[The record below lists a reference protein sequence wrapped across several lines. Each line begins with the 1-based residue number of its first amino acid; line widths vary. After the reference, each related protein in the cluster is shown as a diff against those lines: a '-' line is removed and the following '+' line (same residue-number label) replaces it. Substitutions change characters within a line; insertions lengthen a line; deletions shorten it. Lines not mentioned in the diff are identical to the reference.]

1 MRFYDIEGTV
11 NTSQDEQY
19 SNPYIIPCPD
29 FYERLETFKTTITKE
44 VDNKECKTYIHFGD
58 GDYYF
63 LTKQPVGSAMPGKR
77 ALSIPY
83 SQLDITPYITGFIQN
98 DYICVELI
106 AQCRNGFNSIYPN
119 HPIHINTEYLY
130 ALVCNKW
137 FTKTFSGRI
146 GLIGAE
152 PKLKIV
158 KELLKHKQYQ
168 EYLGIEDFVDYI
180 YVPQKFA
187 CDDIN
192 KTEIMVAEQ
201 LKNSKADIF
210 LFGVG
215 HVKSALVHRMKK
227 YKSAVYVD
235 VGAGIDCYAG
245 MIDPDRPYA
254 NGWINYR
261 LNNYNYNDIDYL
273 CYKARKSD
281 VFL

>member
-1 MRFYDIEGTV
+1 MRYYDIEGTI

-19 SNPYIIPCPD
+19 NNPSIIPCLD
-29 FYERLETFKTTITKE
+29 FYEKLELFKKTITQE
-44 VDNKECKTYIHFGD
+44 VENKESKTYIHFGD

-63 LTKQPVGSAMPGKR
+63 LTKQPIGSAMPGKR

-83 SQLDITPYITGFIQN
+83 SQLDVTPYVNGFIQN
-98 DYICVELI
+98 DYICIELI
-106 AQCRNGFNSIYPN
+106 SQCRNGFNSIYPN
-119 HPIHINTEYLY
+119 CKIDINTEYLY

-158 KELLKHKQYQ
+158 KELLQHKQYQ
-168 EYLGIEDFVDYI
+168 DYLGLDDFVDYI
-180 YVPQKFA
+180 YIPQKFA
-187 CDDIN
+187 CDDID
-192 KTEIMVAEQ
+192 KTEQMVAEQ
-201 LKNSKADIF
+201 LKNSKSDIF

-245 MIDPDRPYA
+245 MIDPERPYA
-254 NGWINYR
+254 YGWTNYR
-261 LNNYNYNDIDYL
+261 LNNYNYNEIDYL
-273 CYKARKSD
+273 RYQSRPTD
-281 VFL
+281 IIL

>member
-1 MRFYDIEGTV
+1 MRYYDIEGTINV
-11 NTSQDEQY
+11 CQDEQY
-19 SNPYIIPCPD
+19 NNPTIIPCLD
-29 FYERLETFKTTITKE
+29 FYEKYESFKNTITSE
-44 VDNKECKTYIHFGD
+44 VNNKECKTYIHFGD

-63 LTKQPVGSAMPGKR
+63 LTKQAVGSATPGRR

-83 SQLDITPYITGFIQN
+83 NQFDITPYVQGFIQN
-98 DYICVELI
+98 DYICIELI
-106 AQCRNGFNSIYPN
+106 SQCRRGFNSIYPN
-119 HPIHINTEYLY
+119 HRIDINTEYLY
-130 ALVCNKW
+130 ASVCNNW
-137 FTKTFSGRI
+137 FTKSFSGKI

-180 YVPQKFA
+180 NIPQKFA

-192 KTEIMVAEQ
+192 KTEQIVAEQ
-201 LKNSKADIF
+201 LKNSIADIF

-215 HVKSALVHRMKK
+215 HVKSGLIHRLKK
-227 YKSAVYVD
+227 YKQAVYVD

-254 NGWINYR
+254 NGWTNYR
-261 LNNYNYNDIDYL
+261 LNNHDYSQIDYL
-273 CYKARKSD
+273 HYQPRKTD
-281 VFL
+281 IIL